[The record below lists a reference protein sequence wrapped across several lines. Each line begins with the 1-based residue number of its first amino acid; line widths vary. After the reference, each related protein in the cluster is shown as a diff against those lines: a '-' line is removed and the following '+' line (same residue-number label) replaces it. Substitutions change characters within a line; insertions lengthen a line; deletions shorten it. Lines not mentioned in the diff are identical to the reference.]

1 MPYVEMY
8 VDASDF
14 IGDISDE
21 ELITEVKIRGLKV
34 LDGTEPNMRDVLW
47 RYKNGYIEDAVHL
60 LVRMYPEL
68 YGLDK
73 YTNGVKNV
81 T

>member
-14 IGDISDE
+14 VGDLSDD
-21 ELITEVKIRGLKV
+21 ELISEVTNRGLKV
-34 LDGTEPNMRDVLW
+34 LNSPQPDMRDVVW

-73 YTNGVKNV
+73 YINGVKNV

>member
-21 ELITEVKIRGLKV
+21 ELISEVKSRGIKV
-34 LDGTEPNMRDVLW
+34 LDGTEPEMQDFVW
-47 RYKNGYIEDAVHL
+47 RYKNGYIEDVVHL

-68 YGLDK
+68 HGLDK
-73 YTNGVKNV
+73 YINGVKNV